1 MNHKE
6 LLQWLRDCKINYRG
20 NRPYIWEVMQLLLKE
35 IDALKTRLDKVHI
48 EEENAEP
55 VELSLKEQMKI
66 LDDCWQKSRF
76 ISIGEQKKIDEL
88 KKLDEKLPVK
98 EVKWTKQPSFPTQ
111 WDEVTKPDLLQA
123 AKDLSKKDKRD
134 IWDD

>member
-1 MNHKE
+1 MNHEE

-35 IDALKTRLDKVHI
+35 IDALKTRLDEK
-48 EEENAEP
+48 EEGLSKYAWSPKDLLPLNETTAEIP
-55 VELSLKEQMKI
+55 KETKKEIMEMYHKRSLLFAKNLIGKPKI
-66 LDDCWQKSRF
+66 
-76 ISIGEQKKIDEL
+76 ID
-88 KKLDEKLPVK
+88 
-98 EVKWTKQPSFPTQ
+98 
-111 WDEVTKPDLLQA
+111 KPDLLQA